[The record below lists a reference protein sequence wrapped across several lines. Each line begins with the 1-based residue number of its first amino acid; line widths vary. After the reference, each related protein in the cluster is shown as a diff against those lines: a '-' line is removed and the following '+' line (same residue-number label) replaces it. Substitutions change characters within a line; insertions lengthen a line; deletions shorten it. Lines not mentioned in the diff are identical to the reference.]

1 MDTFPLLNCWLNQPL
16 MKAKSVYA
24 LLFFWICLATSIQAQ
39 ERGLFKRNPKIKPNK
54 AEEVKVSTPVIKP
67 QKDEFEEF
75 ESEKPKMRFSNMFE
89 PVKEI
94 NPTVADDTTGT
105 IDEGETTIAEIID
118 SVQIGDDWVQVADY
132 YAIWDSKTIDPYNLN
147 PLEFEDN
154 LTLRLYDPGKGR
166 FWNLPTSEV
175 KVTSQFGPRWGR
187 WHEGMDLDL
196 NTGDPVYSTY
206 DGIVR
211 VVAYNGGGYGRF
223 VLVRH
228 YNRLETLYGHLSKTT
243 VEVGQLLKAGDM
255 VGLGG
260 NTGRSYGDHLHYE
273 NRYEGNPFSPAW
285 IWDFP
290 GQTIRNERFVLSPRV
305 WDHLRG
311 GRAYDSE
318 FDISKAPV
326 KRTVLHKVRR
336 GETLDSIANKY
347 GMSTSELAQKNR
359 LRLSA
364 RLKIGQKLRVK

>member
-1 MDTFPLLNCWLNQPL
+1 MDAFPLLKSRLNQSL
-16 MKAKSVYA
+16 MKAKFAYLFV
-24 LLFFWICLATSIQAQ
+24 LLSIGCFSGLQAQ
-39 ERGLFKRNPKIKPNK
+39 EKGLFKKNPKIKPNK
-54 AEEVKVSTPVIKP
+54 TEEPKVSTPVIKP

-75 ESEKPKMRFSNMFE
+75 ESTTPKMRFSNQFE
-89 PVKEI
+89 PVKAI

-105 IDEGETTIAEIID
+105 IDEGETTVAEIVD
-118 SVQIGDDWVQVADY
+118 SVQVGDDWVQVADY
-132 YAIWDSKTIDPYNLN
+132 YTIWDSRTIDPYNLN

-166 FWNLPTSEV
+166 FWNLPTSEA

-228 YNRLETLYGHLSKTT
+228 YNGLETLYGHLSKTT
-243 VEVGQLLKAGDM
+243 VEVGQLVKAGDM

-285 IWDFP
+285 VWDFP
-290 GQTIRNERFVLSPRV
+290 GQTIRSERFVLSPRV

-311 GRAYDSE
+311 GKSFDSE
-318 FDISKAPV
+318 FDISKAAV
-326 KRTVLHKVRR
+326 KRTVLHRVRR

-347 GMSTSELAQKNR
+347 GMSASELAQKNR
-359 LRLSA
+359 IRLSA
-364 RLKIGQKLRVK
+364 RLQIGQKLRVK

>member
-1 MDTFPLLNCWLNQPL
+1 MDAFPLLKSRLNQSL
-16 MKAKSVYA
+16 MKAKFAYLFV
-24 LLFFWICLATSIQAQ
+24 LLSIGCFSGLQAQ
-39 ERGLFKRNPKIKPNK
+39 EKGLFKKNPKIKPNK
-54 AEEVKVSTPVIKP
+54 TEEPKVSTPVIKP

-75 ESEKPKMRFSNMFE
+75 ESTTPKMRFSNQFE

-105 IDEGETTIAEIID
+105 IDEGETTVAEIVD
-118 SVQIGDDWVQVADY
+118 SVQVGDDWVQVADY
-132 YAIWDSKTIDPYNLN
+132 YTIWDSRTIDPYNLN

-166 FWNLPTSEV
+166 FWNLPTSEA

-228 YNRLETLYGHLSKTT
+228 YNGLETLYGHLSKTT
-243 VEVGQLLKAGDM
+243 VEVGQLVKAGDM

-285 IWDFP
+285 VWDFP
-290 GQTIRNERFVLSPRV
+290 GQTIRSERFVLSPRV

-311 GRAYDSE
+311 GKAFDSE
-318 FDISKAPV
+318 FDISKAAV
-326 KRTVLHKVRR
+326 KRTVLHRVRR

-347 GMSTSELAQKNR
+347 GMSASELAQKNR
-359 LRLSA
+359 IRLSA
-364 RLKIGQKLRVK
+364 RLQIGQKLRVK